1 MSKPITIL
9 KKAWDSAK
17 DTFVGLSWVY
27 REMVAKKSQ
36 RQLPLAYLLL
46 FSATLCV
53 MMAPYTISGV
63 IDALAQGDKAQALH
77 WVYANVTLMAVGA
90 LLGSCYDVLREHI
103 WNRNYLASNITVL
116 HKLLRQTIET
126 LMSSESSIG
135 AEHAESIK
143 DKVSNIL
150 YLFLFELS
158 TALLT
163 ILGGCILLFFSDTVG
178 GVVMLA
184 LTGFNIVWFFVWN
197 AEMNARMEPIDEEF
211 RGAQSSLVECLTF
224 ATSVK
229 GAGVEHKVEAVIGAK
244 IAKPLRA
251 DLTLWAVWWQG
262 LELVRKSM
270 NVVVPGL
277 VLWYGVAVADW
288 SLGTISVMASWM
300 YIMVQQYQNIGHMM
314 RHLASNI
321 ARLKA
326 ARIELGKPRPFEYD
340 EGIIYQPKGGAHAL

>member
-1 MSKPITIL
+1 MSQKPKVFTT
-9 KKAWDSAK
+9 ACRSAK
-17 DTFVGLSWVY
+17 DTYVGLAWVY

-53 MMAPYTISGV
+53 MAAPYTISGV
-63 IDALAQGDKAQALH
+63 IDALAEGDRSEALT
-77 WVYANVTLMAVGA
+77 WVYTNIALMAIGA
-90 LLGSCYDVLREHI
+90 GLGSLYDVLREHI

-178 GVVMLA
+178 GGIMLM
-184 LTGFNIVWFFVWN
+184 LTFFNVAWFFVWN
-197 AEMNARMEPIDEEF
+197 AEMNARMEPIDEDF
-211 RGAQSSLVECLTF
+211 RGAQSALVERLTF

-229 GAGVEHKVEAVIGAK
+229 GAGVEHKVEEEVRVK
-244 IAKPLRA
+244 IDLPLQA
-251 DLTLWAVWWQG
+251 DLKLWAVWWQG
-262 LELVRKSM
+262 LELLRKAV
-270 NVVVPGL
+270 NVVVPGC
-277 VLWYGVAVADW
+277 VLWYGVTVADW

-340 EGIIYQPKGGAHAL
+340 VGLIYQPKGGADAL

>member
-1 MSKPITIL
+1 MSKSTTIFI
-9 KKAWDSAK
+9 KAKDSAK
-17 DTFVGLSWVY
+17 DTYVGLAWVY

-36 RQLPLAYLLL
+36 QQLPIAYLLL

-63 IDALAQGDKAQALH
+63 IDALAAGDKLTALH
-77 WVYANVTLMAVGA
+77 WVYANIILMAVGA
-90 LLGSCYDVLREHI
+90 LFGSCYDILREYI

-178 GVVMLA
+178 GFVMLL
-184 LTGFNIVWFFVWN
+184 LTLFNIAWFFIWN
-197 AEMNARMEPIDEEF
+197 AEMNARMEPIDKDF
-211 RGAQSSLVECLTF
+211 RGAQSALVEHLTF
-224 ATSVK
+224 ASSVK
-229 GAGVEHKVEAVIGAK
+229 GAGVERKVEAELRVK
-244 IAKPLRA
+244 INRPLQA
-251 DLTLWAVWWQG
+251 DLKLWAIWWQG
-262 LELVRKSM
+262 LELIRKTV
-270 NVVVPGL
+270 NVIVPGL
-277 VLWYGVAVADW
+277 MLWYGVMVADW

-300 YIMVQQYQNIGHMM
+300 YIMVQQYQNIGSHL

-326 ARIELGKPRPFEYD
+326 ARIELDKPRPFEYD
-340 EGIIYQPKGGAHAL
+340 RGFIYQPKGDANAL